1 MRITVIYTL
10 PFREHAG
17 VKEETYEI
25 DGDSSTVKE
34 VLNLIVQRHRS
45 IGKFADASSEEAQR
59 RQLVVA
65 VNSRLAK
72 LSDTVHDGDR
82 VSLLLPVIGGSEQ

>member
-1 MRITVIYTL
+1 
-10 PFREHAG
+10 
-17 VKEETYEI
+17 VK
-25 DGDSSTVKE
+25 K
-34 VLNLIVQRHRS
+34 VLSMIVERHPS
-45 IGKFADASSEEAQR
+45 MSKFGESGREEARR

-82 VSLLLPVIGGSEQ
+82 VSLLLPVIGGSEE